1 MGLLLFLNLS
11 VIYHM
16 KYVII
21 FITITILYGCHAEKT
36 VELANGQCITER
48 QYEKRLKKAYR
59 KIMREM
65 SKEDR
70 KTLRG
75 INLKVETSEK

>member
-1 MGLLLFLNLS
+1 
-11 VIYHM
+11 M

-21 FITITILYGCHAEKT
+21 FITITILFGCHAEKT
-36 VELANGQCITER
+36 VELANGQCITEY

-59 KIMREM
+59 ETMREM

-70 KTLRG
+70 KIMKG
-75 INLKVETSEK
+75 INFNVETSEE